1 MIFEGRIFELCG
13 MFQAWDSLCAVC
25 DSRGVGFSGRGI
37 FEMHGIGVIRGV
49 WDFRGVGSSRCTGG
63 VIRGVWDFRGV
74 GSVDASDSRVCGI
87 RGVWDFPW
95 DLRDAWDL

>member
-49 WDFRGVGSSRCTGG
+49 WDFRGVGS
-63 VIRGVWDFRGV
+63 
-74 GSVDASDSRVCGI
+74 VDASDSRVCGI